1 MLTAGRV
8 GFVNFITHQANQ
20 GIKSKQSGPIGA
32 ISTWAQS
39 RDYDA
44 VIWTAL
50 GIKFKETT
58 GVNFSVDAALSYLD
72 GLDAEKQ
79 ATALAYIRR
88 APPEVRT
95 PVRTAVERRW
105 PEI

>member
-1 MLTAGRV
+1 VRKTKESGRDSPEA
-8 GFVNFITHQANQ
+8 IA
-20 GIKSKQSGPIGA
+20 A

-39 RDYDA
+39 RDYEA

-58 GVNFSVDAALSYLD
+58 GVNFSVDAALAYLES
-72 GLDAEKQ
+72 LNHEKQ
-79 ATALAYIRR
+79 ATALTYIRR

-95 PVRTAVERRW
+95 PVRTAVERLW